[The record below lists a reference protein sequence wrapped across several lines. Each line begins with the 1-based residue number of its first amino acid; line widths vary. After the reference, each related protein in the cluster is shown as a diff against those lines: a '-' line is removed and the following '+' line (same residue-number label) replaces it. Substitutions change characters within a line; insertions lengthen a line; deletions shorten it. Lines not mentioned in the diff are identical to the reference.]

1 MSQLSGIAIELGN
14 ILKSEQLNFSGFIST
29 DRQDALDLINELELK
44 KVDNIFKID
53 TKLFIDRMKKLVEN
67 PFMINQGRYGLCTTA
82 TFLYVIIKDFPIQ
95 FVQYGFQLLA
105 TGAGKIG
112 SLNIQPS
119 NDFKNAKFEDIQ
131 TLEALK
137 NREYIVIDY
146 LLLGALRDAKNTF
159 FDIELTDYDLN
170 DIDNV
175 GYSIVSKLLD
185 FDAYGGVNAD
195 LEYWFNETKLYKK
208 IVYKKALD
216 KDPEK
221 DLDRACRA
229 NETIILDIYTEGDDM
244 KLLKKVPDKITGH
257 NCTMLSTKISFISTT
272 GDIMFHAVSWGKRL
286 GVVINPADFKEAFMG
301 YFEVNRL

>member
-1 MSQLSGIAIELGN
+1 M
-14 ILKSEQLNFSGFIST
+14 
-29 DRQDALDLINELELK
+29 
-44 KVDNIFKID
+44 
-53 TKLFIDRMKKLVEN
+53 
-67 PFMINQGRYGLCTTA
+67 
-82 TFLYVIIKDFPIQ
+82 
-95 FVQYGFQLLA
+95 
-105 TGAGKIG
+105 
-112 SLNIQPS
+112 
-119 NDFKNAKFEDIQ
+119 
-131 TLEALK
+131 
-137 NREYIVIDY
+137 
-146 LLLGALRDAKNTF
+146 
-159 FDIELTDYDLN
+159 
-170 DIDNV
+170 
-175 GYSIVSKLLD
+175 
-185 FDAYGGVNAD
+185 
-195 LEYWFNETKLYKK
+195 EYWVNETKLYKK